1 MHISLEKA
9 VEGFVSYMADQV
21 ATIPHGIN
29 RWLGFG
35 ALASLK
41 SNTSLL
47 INKVKPYLSVKLAD
61 KLGAMVNLDSA
72 RKFLDA
78 AFANEP
84 KISYFDFTFTADDTR
99 ALLAKMQGMT
109 EVAE

>member
-41 SNTSLL
+41 SNASLL
-47 INKVKPYLSVKLAD
+47 INKVKPYLEMVGVVEND
-61 KLGAMVNLDSA
+61 MVNLDSA

-109 EVAE
+109 EVEE

>member
-9 VEGFVSYMADQV
+9 VEGFISYMADQV
-21 ATIPHGIN
+21 ATIPRGIN

-41 SNTSLL
+41 SNSGMLV
-47 INKVKPYLSVKLAD
+47 NKVKPYLEMV
-61 KLGAMVNLDSA
+61 GVVENNMVNLDHA

-84 KISYFDFTFTADDTR
+84 SISYFDFTFTADDTR
-99 ALLAKMQGMT
+99 ALLAKMQSMT